1 MCTMWV
7 DGWNGVVHHL
17 AQNMDV
23 VVAAAAGPAA
33 LRAHAR
39 NRGWHNIRLLSCGE
53 NTFKFD
59 MGSEDREGNQ
69 DSSIAVFTKD
79 NDGNVRHFYTAHPW
93 MANDVKERGMDLL
106 TPVYNL
112 LDIII
117 ERPWQLVCLAG
128 LRAEA

>member
-1 MCTMWV
+1 
-7 DGWNGVVHHL
+7 
-17 AQNMDV
+17 
-23 VVAAAAGPAA
+23 
-33 LRAHAR
+33 
-39 NRGWHNIRLLSCGE
+39 
-53 NTFKFD
+53 